1 MNDDFAGDKSFMYG
15 KSTANQRIE
24 AWLGRLRQGCAEWW
38 ITFFKEILVCIV
50 MMI

>member
-24 AWLGRLRQGCAEWW
+24 AWWGRLRQGCAEWW
-38 ITFFKEILVCIV
+38 I
-50 MMI
+50 